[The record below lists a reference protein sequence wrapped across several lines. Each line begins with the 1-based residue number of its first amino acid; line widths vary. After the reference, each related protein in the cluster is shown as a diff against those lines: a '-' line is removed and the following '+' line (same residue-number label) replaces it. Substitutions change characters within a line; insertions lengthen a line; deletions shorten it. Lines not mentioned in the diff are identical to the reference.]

1 MMNRE
6 QRQFIQMAAA
16 LTMLIDHIGMIFFP
30 DSIGFR
36 AIGRLSFPLF
46 AFGIGEGVACTHD
59 FWRYFGRILLTAI
72 LSQPIYLLT
81 FGLPQGNPLFTLAW
95 GAVALYFW
103 RQGKGAVATV
113 LLIASYWG
121 KMSYGWYGVWTIF
134 IFGFYRER
142 ESLCFY
148 GQLALVLLYGWV
160 TKAWIQV
167 LSLFSFA
174 FLDGKWRIQ
183 AHSKKLPRYFFYAFY
198 PLHLLVLWGIKTAI

>member
-6 QRQFIQMAAA
+6 QRQFIQITAA

-30 DSIGFR
+30 DIIGFR

-46 AFGIGEGVACTHD
+46 AFGIAEGVACTRN
-59 FWRYFGRILLTAI
+59 FWNYFGRILLTAI

-81 FGLPQGNPLFTLAW
+81 FGLPQGNPMFMLAW
-95 GAVALYFW
+95 GAVTLYFW
-103 RQGKGAVATV
+103 RQGKGAVAAV
-113 LLIASYWG
+113 LLIASYWA

-134 IFGFYRER
+134 FFGFYRER

-160 TKAWIQV
+160 TKAWIQL

-174 FLDGKWRIQ
+174 FFDGKWRIQ
-183 AHSKKLPRYFFYAFY
+183 ALSRRMPRYFFYAFY
-198 PLHLLVLWGIKTAI
+198 PLHLLVLWSIKTAI

>member
-6 QRQFIQMAAA
+6 QRQFIQITAA

-30 DSIGFR
+30 DIIGFR

-46 AFGIGEGVACTHD
+46 AFGIAEGVACTRN
-59 FWRYFGRILLTAI
+59 FWKYFGRILLTAI

-81 FGLPQGNPLFTLAW
+81 FGLPQGNPMFMLAW
-95 GAVALYFW
+95 GAAVLYFW
-103 RQGKGAVATV
+103 RQGKGAVAAV
-113 LLIASYWG
+113 LLIASYWA

-134 IFGFYRER
+134 FFGFYRER

-160 TKAWIQV
+160 TKAWIQL
-167 LSLFSFA
+167 LSLFSFS
-174 FLDGKWRIQ
+174 FLDGKWRIE
-183 AHSKKLPRYFFYAFY
+183 ALSKRLPRYFFYAFY
-198 PLHLLVLWGIKTAI
+198 PLHLLVLWSIKTAI

>member
-16 LTMLIDHIGMIFFP
+16 LTMVIDHIGMLFFP
-30 DSIGFR
+30 ASIGFR

-46 AFGIGEGVACTHD
+46 AFGISEGVACTHD

-81 FGLPQGNPLFTLAW
+81 FGLPQGNPLFMLAW
-95 GAVALYFW
+95 GAAALYFW
-103 RQGKGAVATV
+103 RQGKKGVAAV

-134 IFGFYRER
+134 FFGFYRER

-160 TKAWIQV
+160 TKAWIQL

-183 AHSKKLPRYFFYAFY
+183 ALSPRLPRYFFYAFY
-198 PLHLLVLWGIKTAI
+198 PLHLLVLWGIKMTI

>member
-16 LTMLIDHIGMIFFP
+16 LTMVIDHIGMLFFP
-30 DSIGFR
+30 TSIGFR

-46 AFGIGEGVACTHD
+46 AFGIAEGVACTRN
-59 FWRYFGRILLTAI
+59 FWNYFGRILLTAI

-81 FGLPQGNPLFTLAW
+81 FGLPQGNPLFMLAW
-95 GAVALYFW
+95 GAVALYFR
-103 RQGKGAVATV
+103 RQGKTAVAAV

-134 IFGFYRER
+134 FFGFYRER

-148 GQLALVLLYGWV
+148 GQLALILLYGWV
-160 TKAWIQV
+160 TKAWIQL

-183 AHSKKLPRYFFYAFY
+183 ALSRRLPRYFFYAFY